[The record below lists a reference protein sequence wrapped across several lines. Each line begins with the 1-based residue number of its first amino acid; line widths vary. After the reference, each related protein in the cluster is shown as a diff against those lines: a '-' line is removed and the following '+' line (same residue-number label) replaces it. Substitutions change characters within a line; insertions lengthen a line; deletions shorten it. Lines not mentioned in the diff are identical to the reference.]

1 MLISTDS
8 LAQISLLPQG
18 WFISPYV
25 LSVDFLFGYSMKWS
39 SMKIFATQA
48 AGILIGSCRFTHN

>member
-8 LAQISLLPQG
+8 LVQIALLPQD

-25 LSVDFLFGYSMKWS
+25 LSVDFLFGYSMKLS
-39 SMKIFATQA
+39 SMKIFANQV
-48 AGILIGSCRFTHN
+48 AGILIGSC

>member
-8 LAQISLLPQG
+8 LAQISLLPQD

-25 LSVDFLFGYSMKWS
+25 LSVDFLFGYSMKLS